1 MCGLTGFYSLDST
14 LTKGDLEQMTE
25 AVHRRGPDA
34 HGIYFNDGIGLGHR
48 RLSIIDLS
56 AEANQPFHS
65 TCGNYVIVFNGE
77 VYNYQELVVKHNLT
91 VRTSSDTE
99 VIIELFKLKGKA
111 CVQELNGMF
120 AFAIYDIAK
129 RSIFICRD
137 RLGVKPL
144 FFYKRGATIAFAS
157 ELKALTA
164 VKKIASTLQI
174 DKKAI
179 GLFLNVGYI
188 PQPRTIYEEIQKFPS
203 GAMAT
208 LDGNGFQVEHYWI
221 PEKQITAHKITSH
234 GEAKE
239 KLKTLLQSSIQYRM
253 ISDVP
258 FGTFLSGGID
268 SSLVT
273 ALAQEHSNLPIQT
286 FSIGFEETL
295 HDESVHARKV
305 ANYLKT
311 SHEELIVS
319 EKIAIE
325 SIEEIM
331 MQFDEPYSDS
341 SALPT
346 WLVSKMAGQKVKMVL
361 TGDGGDELF
370 MGYGAYNW
378 ADRLS
383 NKMLY
388 ANRKWLA
395 ALMTA
400 TGKSRYQRI
409 AQLIRHD
416 EKTDIRSHIFS
427 QEQYC
432 FSEKELESLLV
443 DPINYQSK
451 DWIEDHDIQRPID
464 AKERQALFDLKY
476 YLRDDLL
483 VKVDRMSMYCSIEA
497 REPLLDYRL
506 AEFSLNLDPSL
517 RDNKVLLKEI
527 LYEYVPQEY
536 FQRPKKGFSIPL
548 NKWLKGDLRYL
559 ITKYLSKKVI
569 DKYHVVHDANVR
581 YLLTAYDNGSDYLFN
596 RIWLLIL
603 LHKWLEDKS

>member
-14 LTKGDLEQMTE
+14 LTQEDLEQMTE

-34 HGIYFNDGIGLGHR
+34 HGVYFKDGIGLGHR

-65 TCGNYVIVFNGE
+65 TCGNYIIVFNGE
-77 VYNYQELVVKHNLT
+77 VYNYQELAVKHNLIL
-91 VRTSSDTE
+91 RTSSDTE
-99 VIIELFKLKGKA
+99 VIVELFKLKGKA
-111 CVQELNGMF
+111 FVQELNGMF
-120 AFAIYDIAK
+120 AFAIYDK
-129 RSIFICRD
+129 VRKSLFICRD

-144 FFYKRGATIAFAS
+144 FYYQRGSTVAFAS

-164 VKKIASTLQI
+164 VKKIATNLQI

-188 PQPRTIYEEIQKFPS
+188 PQPRTIYKEVQKFPS

-208 LDGNGFQVEHYWI
+208 LDENGLLIENYWI
-221 PEKQITAHKITSH
+221 PEKQIAADKITSH
-234 GEAKE
+234 IEAKA
-239 KLKTLLQSSIQYRM
+239 KLKKLLQSSIQYRM

-258 FGTFLSGGID
+258 FGAFLSGGID

-273 ALAQEHSNLPIQT
+273 ALAQEHSSLPIQT
-286 FSIGFEETL
+286 FSIGFEEAL
-295 HDESVHARKV
+295 HDESVHAKRV

-319 EKIAIE
+319 EKLAIE

-388 ANRKWLA
+388 ANRKWIA
-395 ALMTA
+395 ALMNS

-409 AQLIRHD
+409 AQLMNHNK
-416 EKTDIRSHIFS
+416 KTDLRSHIFS

-432 FSEKELESLLV
+432 FSEQELEEVLV
-443 DPINYQSK
+443 DPINYQAM
-451 DWIEDHDIQRPID
+451 DWIKDDQVQRTIN

-517 RDNKVLLKEI
+517 RNNKLLLKEI
-527 LYEYVPQEY
+527 LYDYVPQEY

-548 NKWLKGDLRYL
+548 SKWLKGDLHYL
-559 ITKYLSKKVI
+559 ITKYLSKELI
-569 DKYHVVHDANVR
+569 NKYEIVHYKNVQN
-581 YLLTAYDNGSDYLFN
+581 LLAAYDNGADYLYN